1 MAEET
6 GLAVELARIV
16 YIQEFVQPDY
26 HFCKFFIVC
35 SGYNGNLSLDNKPE
49 GEDHLV
55 GVRFLSR
62 AEIKGLD
69 AYPKI
74 LYDEFW
80 DDHEAGFPGTQYLG
94 VQQVDP

>member
-1 MAEET
+1 M
-6 GLAVELARIV
+6 
-16 YIQEFVQPDY
+16 
-26 HFCKFFIVC
+26 
-35 SGYNGNLSLDNKPE
+35 
-49 GEDHLV
+49 V

-62 AEIKGLD
+62 AEIKELD